1 MNFEFTL
8 VVNVTFSVKMGFMRK
23 KNNENYSSNPIWY
36 DNYYLFHDE
45 LGCGGFGKVKLA
57 THLLTGEK
65 VAIKIIDKKAIGVC
79 RR

>member
-1 MNFEFTL
+1 MFGASKTIKPSENFTSDPNCMDGL
-8 VVNVTFSVKMGFMRK
+8 YV
-23 KNNENYSSNPIWY
+23 
-36 DNYYLFHDE
+36 FHEE

-79 RR
+79 RERVEPCSIIGSCT